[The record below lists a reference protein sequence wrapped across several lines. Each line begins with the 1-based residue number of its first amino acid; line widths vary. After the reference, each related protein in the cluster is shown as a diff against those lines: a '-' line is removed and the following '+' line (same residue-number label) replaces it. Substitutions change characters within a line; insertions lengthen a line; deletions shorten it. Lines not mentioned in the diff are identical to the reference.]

1 MNAEFNPVW
10 RTREPLGCGEG
21 EPRYVGRL
29 EEEGKEASRDQILRD
44 SGL

>member
-10 RTREPLGCGEG
+10 QTREPLGCGEG
-21 EPRYVGRL
+21 EPQHVGRL
-29 EEEGKEASRDQILRD
+29 EEGGKEASRDQILRD